1 MLAQAC
7 PVMINHLAMKVAI
20 STLLTGLQD
29 AIGAI
34 VTCMQLTK
42 KCVLMFLFVITH
54 SLCILSLFRILIVI
68 IIFY

>member
-42 KCVLMFLFVITH
+42 
-54 SLCILSLFRILIVI
+54 SNNA
-68 IIFY
+68 

>member
-42 KCVLMFLFVITH
+42 KYVLMFLFVITH